1 MMKLPDE
8 AERLRALTELAS
20 TLLVEAAA
28 GTGKTSLLA
37 GRVLCLLASGVPSR
51 EIVAVTFT
59 EFAAGEL
66 RKRIARY
73 LQEILSGQV
82 PEELR
87 LAFPNGPTQEQRQ
100 ALQEA
105 AKRFDELTCTTIHGF
120 CHVLLRIYAVEAAID
135 PGAEII
141 DRTQADLVFAT
152 IFERWLRDR
161 LSDVKAA
168 SDPLARTAE
177 NDPIHVEELLR
188 ELAEFR
194 RAHRT
199 ARPLPT
205 RIETD
210 ADVAFDNCVAAFRR
224 WFNSVGAPAE
234 AEQDLVDLE
243 ELARHFRGKFAP
255 VPGFEGLW
263 ELAHPARVAIMRKSR
278 LDLLDYRRLRVWR
291 GAAGKAEGVRLAAM
305 AGEHYEACAAAF
317 REVMGQ
323 LATAIVSVFSAEL
336 DELIQRFESFKR
348 SAAVLDFDDLLHL
361 TRDVFRRKATVRAAA
376 AKRFTRVLVDEFQDT
391 DPIQA
396 EIIFLLTSVD
406 ASVPQWHERRLVPG
420 RLFMVGDP
428 KQAIYRF
435 RGADIA
441 TYRLARAA
449 IERQFP
455 GNLVRVAAN
464 FRSSDG
470 ILHHINQCFQTP
482 LQGQESG
489 YVALEPTRKG
499 AEHGMPGV
507 VKVKVEVI
515 PQSRVDD
522 IRDEEAKIVAA
533 TCARLIGNL
542 KIRRADRGVH
552 VLSAGDIALL
562 APTGRELWRYER
574 ALEEAELPFSSQAG
588 KNFYRR
594 QEVQDLVAL
603 VRALGDSRDTI
614 ALGALLRGP
623 LVGLTEEE
631 LLDLAEA
638 LALKTDGDGSSP
650 RLSLRTDPDTISHP
664 VARETLTILRDLQRR
679 VRSTAPALLLSEAVE
694 RLRVRAILLTRS
706 PDQASRA
713 LANVDALLEKA
724 RAYGVRGFRQFA
736 RDIDEEWSSRSAHD
750 EGVVDADE
758 YSIKIVTIHSSKGL
772 EWPVV
777 IPINT
782 ASGAR
787 PPEQFVHRRS
797 DDTLH
802 WVLGDVVPP
811 ALADAMTTQ
820 AQEEAEERLRLLYVT
835 CTRAMDLLVLP
846 ALSWSANASWART
859 VDLQLDRVAE
869 LNIADLAKKPLARPV
884 ESPNTQTR
892 SQFEAEQSDIG
903 HAFARIR
910 WIRPSDAD
918 PDLVTFER
926 PAAVAWDQPVE
937 PVSVQGA
944 GSTRGIVLHKIM
956 EELITAEVEANVD
969 AIRERSTLLVQQLY
983 GAAAPESALDAN
995 ELAETALRTWSLPE
1009 LASNRAGLIAEV
1021 PVYGRLAE
1029 DGERLVAGRA
1039 DAVHYAAGRPQ
1050 IVFDWKSDVDPDAAS
1065 RADYANQLGQYV
1077 HVLGAERGAVVYM
1090 TAGRIEWVE
1099 KPR

>member
-1 MMKLPDE
+1 MTKLPDE
-8 AERLRALTELAS
+8 AERLRALMELAS

-37 GRVLCLLASGVPSR
+37 GRVLCLLASGVAPR
-51 EIVAVTFT
+51 EIAAITFT

-66 RKRIARY
+66 RERIARY
-73 LQEILSGQV
+73 LQEILSGRV

-87 LAFPNGPTQEQRQ
+87 LAFPSGPTPEQSQ
-100 ALQEA
+100 ALQEV

-120 CHVLLRIYAVEAAID
+120 CHVLLRIYAVEAGID

-141 DRTQADLVFAT
+141 DRAQADLAFAT

-161 LSDVKAA
+161 LSGMRAA
-168 SDPLARTAE
+168 SDPIAQTAE
-177 NDPIHVEELLR
+177 RDPIHAEELLR

-199 ARPLPT
+199 ARPLPA

-210 ADVAFDNCVAAFRR
+210 ADVAFSEAVAEFRR
-224 WFNSVGAPAE
+224 WFNSIGAPAE

-243 ELARHFRGKFAP
+243 QLARHFRGKFAP
-255 VPGFEGLW
+255 VPDFEGLW
-263 ELAHPARVAIMRKSR
+263 KLAHPARVAIMRKSG
-278 LDLLDYRRLRVWR
+278 LDLLDYRRLGVWR
-291 GAAGKAEGVRLAAM
+291 GAAGKVEGERLAAM
-305 AGEHYEACAAAF
+305 ASEHYEACAAAF
-317 REVMGQ
+317 REIMGQ

-361 TRDVFRRKATVRAAA
+361 TREVFRSQTTVRAA

-406 ASVPQWHERRLVPG
+406 APAPRWHERRLVPG

-455 GNLVRVAAN
+455 GNLVPVAAN
-464 FRSSDG
+464 FRSCDG
-470 ILHHINQCFQTP
+470 ILRHINQCFQTP

-499 AEHGMPGV
+499 AEHGLPGV

-522 IRDEEAKIVAA
+522 IRDEEAKIVAE

-542 KIRRADRGVH
+542 KIRRANRGVH
-552 VLSAGDIALL
+552 LLSPGDIALL
-562 APTGRELWRYER
+562 APTGRELWHYER

-614 ALGALLRGP
+614 ALGALMRGP

-631 LLDLAEA
+631 LLDLSEA
-638 LALKTDGDGSSP
+638 LASKADGDGSPP
-650 RLSLRTDPDTISHP
+650 RLNLLTDPDIVPHP

-679 VRSTAPALLLSEAVE
+679 VRSTAPALLLGEAVE
-694 RLRVRAILLTRS
+694 RLRVRAILMTRS

-724 RAYGVRGFRQFA
+724 RAYGVRGFRQFV
-736 RDIDEEWSSRSAHD
+736 RDVDEEWSRRFAHD
-750 EGVVDADE
+750 EGVIDADE
-758 YSIKIVTIHSSKGL
+758 HSIKIVTIHSSKGL

-802 WVLGDVVPP
+802 WMLGDVVPP
-811 ALADAMTTQ
+811 ALADAMTSQ
-820 AQEEAEERLRLLYVT
+820 AQEEAEERLRLLYVA

-859 VDLQLDRVAE
+859 VDLQLDQVAD
-869 LNIADLAKKPLARPV
+869 LNIANLARKSFARPV
-884 ESPNTQTR
+884 ETANTQTR
-892 SQFEAEQSDIG
+892 PQFETEQADVER
-903 HAFARIR
+903 AFARIR

-918 PDLVTFER
+918 PDLVTFDR
-926 PAAVAWDQPVE
+926 PAATAWDQPAE
-937 PVSVQGA
+937 PISVQGA
-944 GSTRGIVLHKIM
+944 GSARGIVLHKIM
-956 EELITAEVEANVD
+956 EELVTGEVEANVS

-983 GAAAPESALDAN
+983 GPAAPESALDAH

-1021 PVYGRLAE
+1021 PVYGRLAG

-1039 DAVHYAAGRPQ
+1039 DAVRYVAGRPQ

>member
-1 MMKLPDE
+1 MTKLPDE

-37 GRVLCLLASGVPSR
+37 GRVLCLLASGVPPR
-51 EIVAVTFT
+51 EIAAITFT

-66 RKRIARY
+66 RERIAHY
-73 LQEILSGQV
+73 LQGVLSGRV

-87 LAFPNGPTQEQRQ
+87 LAFPSGPTREQSQ

-105 AKRFDELTCTTIHGF
+105 AKRFDELTCMTIHGF
-120 CHVLLRIYAVEAAID
+120 CHVLLRIYAVEAGID

-141 DRTQADLVFAT
+141 DRTQGDLAFAT

-161 LSDVKAA
+161 LSGVKAA
-168 SDPLARTAE
+168 SDPIARTAE
-177 NDPIHVEELLR
+177 KDPIHAEELLR

-199 ARPLPT
+199 ARPLPA

-210 ADVAFDNCVAAFRR
+210 ADVAFSDTVAAFRR

-243 ELARHFRGKFAP
+243 QLAQHFGGKFAL
-255 VPGFEGLW
+255 VPGFDGLW
-263 ELAHPARVAIMRKSR
+263 GLAHPARVATMRKSG
-278 LDLLDYRRLRVWR
+278 LDLLDYRRLGVWR
-291 GAAGKAEGVRLAAM
+291 GAAGKAEGERLAAV
-305 AGEHYEACAAAF
+305 AGEHYDACAAAF
-317 REVMGQ
+317 REIMGQ
-323 LATAIVSVFSAEL
+323 LATAIVSVFSAQL

-361 TRDVFRRKATVRAAA
+361 TRAVFRQQAAVRTAA

-396 EIIFLLTSVD
+396 EIIFLLTSD
-406 ASVPQWHERRLVPG
+406 DTPTEQWNERRLVPG

-464 FRSSDG
+464 FRSCDD
-470 ILHHINQCFQTP
+470 ILRHINQCFQTP
-482 LQGQESG
+482 LQSQESG

-499 AEHGMPGV
+499 AEHGLAGV
-507 VKVKVEVI
+507 VKVKVDVI

-522 IRDEEAKIVAA
+522 IRDDEAKIVAE

-542 KIRRADRGVH
+542 RIRRADSGVH
-552 VLSAGDIALL
+552 LLSAGDIALL

-603 VRALGDSRDTI
+603 VRALGDARDTI
-614 ALGALLRGP
+614 ALGALMRGP

-638 LALKTDGDGSSP
+638 LASKADGAGP
-650 RLSLRTDPDTISHP
+650 PTRLSLRTDPDLVPHP
-664 VARETLTILRDLQRR
+664 VARETLSILRDLQRR
-679 VRSTAPALLLSEAVE
+679 VRSTAPALLLGEAVE
-694 RLRVRAILLTRS
+694 RLRVRAILMTRS

-736 RDIDEEWSSRSAHD
+736 RDVDEEWSSRFAHD

-758 YSIKIVTIHSSKGL
+758 NSIKIVTIHSSKGL

-787 PPEQFVHRRS
+787 PPEQFVHRRN

-811 ALADAMTTQ
+811 TLADAMTSQ
-820 AQEEAEERLRLLYVT
+820 AQEEAEERLRLFYVA

-859 VDLQLDRVAE
+859 VDLQLDRVAD
-869 LNIADLAKKPLARPV
+869 LNILNLAKKPLARPA
-884 ESPNTQTR
+884 EAPNTQTLA
-892 SQFEAEQSDIG
+892 QFKAEQSDIER
-903 HAFARIR
+903 AFARIR

-918 PDLVTFER
+918 PDLITLER
-926 PAAVAWDQPVE
+926 PTAVAWDQRIE
-937 PVSVQGA
+937 AVSVQGA
-944 GSTRGIVLHKIM
+944 GTARGIVLHKIM
-956 EELITAEVEANVD
+956 EELVTGEVEANVS
-969 AIRERSTLLVQQLY
+969 AIRERSTLLVHQLY
-983 GAAAPESALDAN
+983 DAAAPESALDAN
-995 ELAETALRTWSLPE
+995 ELAQTALRTWSLPE
-1009 LASNRAGLIAEV
+1009 LASNRVGLIAEV
-1021 PVYGRLAE
+1021 SVYGRLAG

-1039 DAVHYAAGRPQ
+1039 DAVRYVAGQPQ

-1090 TAGRIEWVE
+1090 TAGRVEWVE